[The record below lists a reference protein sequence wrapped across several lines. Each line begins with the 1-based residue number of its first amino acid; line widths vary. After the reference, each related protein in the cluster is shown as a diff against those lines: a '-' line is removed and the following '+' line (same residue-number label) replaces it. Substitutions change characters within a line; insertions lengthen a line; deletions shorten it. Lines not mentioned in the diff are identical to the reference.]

1 MIFLCFWLVDMMAWD
16 FITNHALLSK
26 KTYPILYTLHT
37 LLTFHWNLL
46 WNICE
51 IQSLWYKLCVR
62 YLNTKMISLCGHFCN
77 LKWLE
82 WHLKNFLVFLFKLH
96 ILLFFFLFS
105 FKCVL
110 TTLVLAALTLPA
122 REDSRVLSLLFI
134 FSDSET
140 SLLVVQPWRSWWNFH
155 RGSEK

>member
-1 MIFLCFWLVDMMAWD
+1 MIFFCAFDWLIWWHKISSP
-16 FITNHALLSK
+16 ITHCCRRK
-26 KTYPILYTLHT
+26 PIQSYIHT

-62 YLNTKMISLCGHFCN
+62 YLNTKMISFCGHFCDF
-77 LKWLE
+77 KWLE
-82 WHLKNFLVFLFKLH
+82 WHFKNFLVFLFKLH
-96 ILLFFFLFS
+96 ILLFFFKFS

>member
-1 MIFLCFWLVDMMAWD
+1 M
-16 FITNHALLSK
+16 LSK
-26 KTYPILYTLHT
+26 KTYPILYTY
-37 LLTFHWNLL
+37 TF
-46 WNICE
+46 NIPLKPALKYLRNT
-51 IQSLWYKLCVR
+51 SLWYKLCVR
-62 YLNTKMISLCGHFCN
+62 YLNTKMISLCGHFCDF
-77 LKWLE
+77 KWLE
-82 WHLKNFLVFLFKLH
+82 RHFKNFLVFLFKLH
-96 ILLFFFLFS
+96 ILLFFLFS